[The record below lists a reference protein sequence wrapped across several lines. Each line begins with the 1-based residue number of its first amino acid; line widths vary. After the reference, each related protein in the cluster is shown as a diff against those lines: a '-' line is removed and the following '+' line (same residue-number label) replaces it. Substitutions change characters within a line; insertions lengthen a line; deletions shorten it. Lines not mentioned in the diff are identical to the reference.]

1 MQTINIF
8 LASSSELKAERDEFR
23 LYVGTQNDIHREV
36 KKTVLHVV
44 HWENYIDAV
53 ALDGKQAEYNKSI
66 ETCHIVVCLFHR
78 KAGQYTVEEFET
90 ALNLFRKNGRPLIY
104 TYFKG
109 EAGELEEAAG
119 TDEEAAGLLRFR
131 RRLEGIKHYY
141 NQFSDENDLKLQ
153 FRTQLDLLE
162 NKGYF
167 LPDELYNNLVRN
179 AGDEPGQALHNSRG
193 LWVKNLGSEL

>member
-66 ETCHIVVCLFHR
+66 ETCHIVVRLFHR

-90 ALNLFRKNGRPLIY
+90 ALNLSGKTEGRSYIPTSREKPGSWRKLPERTRKQPGCS
-104 TYFKG
+104 G
-109 EAGELEEAAG
+109 SGAGWKISN
-119 TDEEAAGLLRFR
+119 T
-131 RRLEGIKHYY
+131 
-141 NQFSDENDLKLQ
+141 
-153 FRTQLDLLE
+153 TTT
-162 NKGYF
+162 
-167 LPDELYNNLVRN
+167 
-179 AGDEPGQALHNSRG
+179 NSPMRMTCC
-193 LWVKNLGSEL
+193 